1 MKRICLLLLLS
12 SCFAPASLALEDTEA
27 VSGVEAGQPTQL
39 ANELDQFVR
48 SAIDEGLLTPT
59 GEAEP
64 EIEDPDIQNDVPQN
78 SMPVGVR
85 MRQAAPF
92 QVEVDCDGPYPLD
105 FEAFERFDRYQQIYT
120 FQENVSGLSGEAA
133 GLDGI
138 QLAKAYLALG
148 LYSESGMVLKSAPGP
163 VAAAYRKVAS
173 LMENRADADVNY
185 FRKLVDC
192 RPEAGV
198 WLGAALL
205 ANDQDE
211 GVQIFGENLNGFRKL
226 PFRLR
231 ADLTAM
237 VVPELDK
244 RGERILP
251 VKLLAD
257 FTPEQVEETSQLQFV
272 KAIIDLGENRAD
284 ADKAVRAYLSEPL
297 FQEQA
302 LAALMRHDKPLSEL
316 HEELLLGE
324 LMEKFGQTGNDRELA
339 ASLQYALQELS
350 GSSHY
355 QPILDLAGMPA
366 LQNPAAQK
374 EIRRQFIG
382 GLERDLASDNRLRN
396 LAAINALISDPGI
409 LDAAPERTQL
419 YRSGASL
426 AAHFGLVSLTRV
438 LMQRDEGDDEVISEL
453 AGLEFRSGD
462 FDAVINWAQ
471 AYPQNAPLNLLAAES
486 AIRKGDATGLR
497 VYEQRL
503 DMEPETVLALI
514 ELDAASG
521 RWLVSNSIYDAAARL
536 TDPVQKQRAE
546 RVFAMR
552 KGARD
557 LAKPARSRVAMAKV
571 ASVLGKSDLSSEQV
585 TGGAH

>member
-1 MKRICLLLLLS
+1 MKRLCLLLLLS
-12 SCFAPASLALEDTEA
+12 SLLAPASLALEDTDA
-27 VSGVEAGQPTQL
+27 VSGPEAGQPTQL

-48 SAIDEGLLTPT
+48 DAIDEGLLTPT

-64 EIEDPDIQNDVPQN
+64 EMDN
-78 SMPVGVR
+78 SMAQDSLPTGVR

-92 QVEVDCDGPYPLD
+92 PVEVDCEGPYPLD
-105 FEAFERFDRYQQIYT
+105 FDAFERFDRYQQIYT
-120 FQENVSGLSGEAA
+120 FQENVSGLPGEAA

-148 LYSESGMVLKSAPGP
+148 LYSESGMVLKSASGP

-173 LMENRADADVNY
+173 LMENRSAADVDY
-185 FRKLVDC
+185 FRKLAEC

-205 ANDQDE
+205 ANDQDA
-211 GVQIFGENLNGFRKL
+211 GVQTFSENLNGFRKL

-231 ADLTAM
+231 ADLAAI
-237 VVPELDK
+237 VVPQLDK

-257 FTPEQVEETSQLQFV
+257 FTPEQVEEASQLQFV
-272 KAIIDLGENRAD
+272 KAIIDLGENRPD
-284 ADKAVRAYLSEPL
+284 ADKSVRAFLSEPL

-302 LAALMRHDKPLSEL
+302 LAVLMRHNKPLSEL
-316 HEELLLGE
+316 HEEILLGE
-324 LMEKFGQTGNDRELA
+324 LMKKFGQTGNDRELA

-355 QPILDLAGMPA
+355 QPILELSGMPA

-396 LAAINALISDPGI
+396 LAAINALVSDPGI
-409 LDAAPERTQL
+409 LEAAPERTQL

-426 AAHFGLVSLTRV
+426 AVRFGLVSLTRV
-438 LMQRDEGDDEVISEL
+438 LMRRDEADDEVIAEL

-462 FDAVINWAQ
+462 FDAVTNWAQ
-471 AYPQNAPLNLLAAES
+471 AYPDNAPLNLLAAES
-486 AIRKGDATGLR
+486 AIRKGDAAGLH

-503 DMEPETVLALI
+503 DLKPETVLALI

-521 RWLVSNSIYDAAARL
+521 RWLVSDAIYDAAARL

-552 KGARD
+552 ETAKD
-557 LAKPARSRVAMAKV
+557 LAMPVRPKVAMAKV

>member
-1 MKRICLLLLLS
+1 MKRLCLLLLLS
-12 SCFAPASLALEDTEA
+12 SCLAPVSFARENTEA
-27 VSGVEAGQPTQL
+27 VSGAEEGQPTPL

-59 GEAEP
+59 GDAQPETTEP
-64 EIEDPDIQNDVPQN
+64 VSEETL
-78 SMPVGVR
+78 PVGVR
-85 MRQAAPF
+85 RRQAAPF

-105 FEAFERFDRYQQIYT
+105 FGEFEQFDRYQQIYS
-120 FQENVSGLSGEAA
+120 FQENATGIPGGTEGLG
-133 GLDGI
+133 GI

-148 LYSESGMVLKSAPGP
+148 LYSEAGMVLKTTPGP

-173 LMENRADADVNY
+173 LMENRSAADVDY
-185 FRKLVDC
+185 FRKLTEC
-192 RPEAGV
+192 RQETGV

-211 GVQIFGENLNGFRKL
+211 GVQAFSENLNGFRKL

-237 VVPELDK
+237 VVPQLDK

-257 FTPEQVEETSQLQFV
+257 FTPEQVNEASQLQFV
-272 KAIIDLGENRAD
+272 KAIIDLGENRPEAE
-284 ADKAVRAYLSEPL
+284 KSVRAFLSEPL

-302 LAALMRHDKPLSEL
+302 LAVLMRHGKPLSDV
-316 HEELLLGE
+316 HEEILLGE
-324 LMEKFGQTGNDRELA
+324 LMKKFGQTGNDRELA

-350 GSSHY
+350 SSSHY
-355 QPILDLAGMPA
+355 QPIMELAGMPA
-366 LQNPAAQK
+366 LQNEAAQK
-374 EIRRQFIG
+374 EIRRQFIN
-382 GLERDLASDNRLRN
+382 GLDRDLSSDNRLRN
-396 LAAINALISDPGI
+396 LAAINALVSDPGI
-409 LDAAPERTQL
+409 LETAPERSSL

-426 AAHFGLVSLTRV
+426 AVRFGLVSLTRV
-438 LMQRDEGDDEVISEL
+438 LMKREEADDAVIAEL
-453 AGLEFRSGD
+453 ANLEYRSGD
-462 FDAVINWAQ
+462 YDAVANWAQ
-471 AYPQNAPLNLLAAES
+471 AYPGNAPLNLLAAES
-486 AIRKGDATGLR
+486 AIRKGDAVGLR

-503 DMEPETVLALI
+503 DLEPETVLTLV
-514 ELDAASG
+514 ELDAASNC
-521 RWLVSNSIYDAAARL
+521 WLVADAIYDAAAGL

-552 KGARD
+552 EAARE
-557 LAKPARSRVAMAKV
+557 LARPAKSRLDMSKV
-571 ASVLGKSDLSSEQV
+571 ASVLSKPVPTSEQV

>member
-1 MKRICLLLLLS
+1 MKRFCLLLLLS
-12 SCFAPASLALEDTEA
+12 SCLASASLALEDTDA
-27 VSGVEAGQPTQL
+27 VEAGQPVQL

-48 SAIDEGLLTPT
+48 DAIDGGLLTPT
-59 GEAEP
+59 GDAEL
-64 EIEDPDIQNDVPQN
+64 EIESSVAQDSLPA
-78 SMPVGVR
+78 GVR
-85 MRQAAPF
+85 RKQAAPF
-92 QVEVDCDGPYPLD
+92 PVEVDCDGPYPLD
-105 FEAFERFDRYQQIYT
+105 FEEFDRFDRYQQIYT
-120 FQENVSGLSGEAA
+120 FQENVSGLPGEAA

-148 LYSESGMVLKSAPGP
+148 LYSEAGMVLKTTSGP

-173 LMENRADADVNY
+173 LMENRSAVDVDY
-185 FRKLVDC
+185 FRKLAEC
-192 RPEAGV
+192 RQEAGV

-211 GVQIFGENLNGFRKL
+211 GVQTFNENLSGFRKL

-237 VVPELDK
+237 VVPQLDK

-257 FTPEQVEETSQLQFV
+257 FTPDQVGEASQLQFV
-272 KAIIDLGENRAD
+272 KAIIDLGENRPD
-284 ADKAVRAYLSEPL
+284 ADQSVRAFLSEPL

-302 LAALMRHDKPLSEL
+302 LAVLMRHDKPLSDV
-316 HEELLLGE
+316 HEEILLGE
-324 LMEKFGQTGNDRELA
+324 LMKKFGQTGNDRELA
-339 ASLQYALQELS
+339 ASLQFALQELS
-350 GSSHY
+350 SSSHY
-355 QPILDLAGMPA
+355 QPILELAGMPA
-366 LQNPAAQK
+366 LQNAAAQK

-382 GLERDLASDNRLRN
+382 GLQRDLASDNRLRN
-396 LAAINALISDPGI
+396 LAAINALVSDPGI
-409 LDAAPERTQL
+409 IENAPERTQL

-426 AAHFGLVSLTRV
+426 AVRFGLVSLTRV
-438 LMQRDEGDDEVISEL
+438 LMRRDEADDEVIVEL

-462 FDAVINWAQ
+462 FDAVTNWAQ
-471 AYPQNAPLNLLAAES
+471 AYPENAPLNLLAAES
-486 AIRKGDATGLR
+486 AIRKGDAAGLR

-503 DMEPETVLALI
+503 DLKPETVLALI
-514 ELDAASG
+514 ELDAASD
-521 RWLVSNSIYDAAARL
+521 RWLVSNEIYDAAAHL

-552 KGARD
+552 EAARD
-557 LAKPARSRVAMAKV
+557 LAKPARPRLAMAKV